1 MYLLDTDTVIYSLK
15 GEPAVKKNLREHFHD
30 PLKMSVITLMEL
42 YYGAHKSQKIA
53 SNLAKIKTLEISFQI
68 IPISEESAE
77 IFGMTRA
84 QLEKAGSPIAR
95 VSHESSSRDCEDG
108 RATGQQPQGLEPE
121 AYLNEY
127 VAGFE
132 ARGRPEG
139 RAYPQ
144 SQQAIREICG
154 PNDFDLIIASCA
166 LSDNLVLVTN
176 NVKHFQRIEGLKLTN
191 WTEYPTKKT

>member
-53 SNLAKIKTLEISFQI
+53 SNLAKIKTLEISFQV
-68 IPISEESAE
+68 IPIGEESAE

-84 QLEKAGSPIAR
+84 QLEKAGSPL
-95 VSHESSSRDCEDG
+95 D
-108 RATGQQPQGLEPE
+108 
-121 AYLNEY
+121 
-127 VAGFE
+127 
-132 ARGRPEG
+132 
-139 RAYPQ
+139 
-144 SQQAIREICG
+144 
-154 PNDFDLIIASCA
+154 DFDLIIASCA

-191 WTEYPTKKT
+191 WTEYPPKKP